1 MLRLDYLLKRSL
13 FLSLALGIT
22 ITIFSPDSFAEDAPI
37 VVAQGSKSSGNEV
50 MKAVEAGKD
59 FKGMTKEEVV
69 AEIGEPWSKDST
81 PVKARYDEKW
91 IYSCE
96 AKDGLTYDCV
106 YLYFMGGR
114 VINVEVL

>member
-1 MLRLDYLLKRSL
+1 MPRLDYLLERFL
-13 FLSLALGIT
+13 FFTLARGIT
-22 ITIFSPDSFAEDAPI
+22 ITIFSPNSFAGDAPI

-59 FKGMTKEEVV
+59 YKGMTKAEVV

-96 AKDGLTYDCV
+96 AKDGLTYDFV

>member
-1 MLRLDYLLKRSL
+1 MPRLDYLLKGSL

-22 ITIFSPDSFAEDAPI
+22 MTIFSPSSFAGDAPI
-37 VVAQGSKSSGNEV
+37 VITQGSKSSGNEV

-59 FKGMTKEEVV
+59 YKGMTKEEVV
-69 AEIGEPWSKDST
+69 AEIGEPWQKDTT

-106 YLYFMGGR
+106 YIYFMGNR
-114 VINVEVL
+114 VVNVEVL